1 MNLSCRT
8 GRRPLSDSLAVRIP
22 LPGTA
27 VRAGRGWKAEV
38 GGGLGACS
46 AAPLPLTNVSFSHQ
60 APWVGH
66 SQH

>member
-27 VRAGRGWKAEV
+27 VRAERWWKA
-38 GGGLGACS
+38 GGGG
-46 AAPLPLTNVSFSHQ
+46 
-60 APWVGH
+60 GGGM
-66 SQH
+66 